1 MKRSFLKELG
11 LESEVI
17 DKIMAENGKGIQK
30 YKTEIEDYI
39 EEIKEL
45 KSAQIDKSKAIEEA
59 VKTKEN
65 ELREEFKEAIEKASK
80 YDAVIKENEELKE
93 ANFNREFSDAT
104 NALFKENEIDFTSN
118 MSRDTT
124 ISKLKEKN
132 FKIVDGKF
140 GEDAVNYLNELKES
154 DAGAF
159 KETRPQ
165 NTGSIGNHGRGSNK
179 STNTDSQSSFM
190 DAIRNNQLRK

>member
-17 DKIMAENGKGIQK
+17 DKIMAENGKDIQK

-45 KSAQIDKSKAIEEA
+45 KSANIDKENSLKA
-59 VKTKEN
+59 KEN
-65 ELREEFKEAIEKASK
+65 ELRKEFEVSIEKAKK
-80 YDAVIKENEELKE
+80 YDDAIKENEELKE
-93 ANFNREFSDAT
+93 SIFNREFSDAT
-104 NALFKENEIDFTSN
+104 DVLFKENEIEFTSN

-140 GEDAVNYLNELKES
+140 GEDAVNFLNELKES
-154 DAGAF
+154 DTGAF
-159 KETRPQ
+159 KDLIPE
-165 NTGSIGNHGRGSNK
+165 NTGGPGN
-179 STNTDSQSSFM
+179 FP
-190 DAIRNNQLRK
+190 RNNNLGDIGFKFNFTGVR